1 MRQHT
6 VRPDHPRRT
15 HRQEQLLRF
24 YHVLGKGR
32 ALFVAGTIEKE
43 NQVQNTF
50 VSNHVIS
57 SNSPSID
64 VLVRVVL
71 NSLPSPQS
79 KRVYKMAIRD
89 FLQYW
94 QAREEPTLDKL
105 FLQTYITALQDEGVG
120 ESSINLRLAAIRKL
134 AREAADLRMWP
145 DTVATAFSSVK
156 NIPQRGK
163 RTGNWLSLEQA
174 QQLINAPDISTPIG
188 LRNRAILAMLLGCG
202 LRRRELVKLS
212 IDQLQLRDGRW
223 VIANLIGKRNKTR
236 TVTIPT
242 WTKQAI
248 DDYLDATDIHSGQLF
263 QAMNKRGEIQ
273 RDHIS
278 PETVREVVKLN
289 SQKCGFKITPH
300 DLRRTYAKLAL
311 KNGAKIEQ
319 IQINLGHQSLATT
332 QVYLGTDLDLKNGPG
347 DFIEISIN

>member
-1 MRQHT
+1 M
-6 VRPDHPRRT
+6 
-15 HRQEQLLRF
+15 
-24 YHVLGKGR
+24 
-32 ALFVAGTIEKE
+32 
-43 NQVQNTF
+43 QNT
-50 VSNHVIS
+50 
-57 SNSPSID
+57 SNSLSSRTQISDDKSID

-79 KRVYKMAIRD
+79 KRVYNMAIRD

-94 QAREEPTLDKL
+94 QARDEPALDKL
-105 FLQTYITALQDEGVG
+105 FIQTYIAYLQEKGVG

-134 AREAADLRMWP
+134 TREASELQIWP
-145 DTVATAFSSVK
+145 DTVAAAFFSVK

-188 LRNRAILAMLLGCG
+188 LRNRAILATLLGCG
-202 LRRRELVKLS
+202 LRRRELVNLS

-223 VIANLIGKRNKTR
+223 IIANLIGKRNKTR

-248 DDYLDATDIHSGQLF
+248 YAYLDATDIHSGRLF
-263 QAMNKRGEIQ
+263 QAMSRGGKIQ
-273 RDHIS
+273 WDHIS
-278 PETVREVVKLN
+278 PESVREVVKLN
-289 SQKCGFKITPH
+289 AQKCGFRITPH

-319 IQINLGHQSLATT
+319 IQLNLGHQSLATT

-347 DFIEISIN
+347 DFLDISIK

>member
-1 MRQHT
+1 MINPSTH
-6 VRPDHPRRT
+6 VSVHPNNSN
-15 HRQEQLLRF
+15 
-24 YHVLGKGR
+24 
-32 ALFVAGTIEKE
+32 
-43 NQVQNTF
+43 NQ
-50 VSNHVIS
+50 
-57 SNSPSID
+57 SID
-64 VLVRVVL
+64 ILVRVVL

-79 KRVYKMAIRD
+79 KRVYNMAIRD

-94 QAREEPTLDKL
+94 QASDEPALDKF
-105 FLQTYITALQDEGVG
+105 FLQTYIAYLQDKGVG
-120 ESSINLRLAAIRKL
+120 EASINLRLAAIRKL
-134 AREAADLRMWP
+134 TREASELQIWP
-145 DTVATAFSSVK
+145 DTVAAAFSSVK

-174 QQLINAPDISTPIG
+174 QQLINTPDISTPIG
-188 LRNRAILAMLLGCG
+188 LRNRAILATLLGCG

-212 IDQLQLRDGRW
+212 INQLQLRDGRW

-248 DDYLDATDIHSGQLF
+248 NDYLDATDVHSGHLF
-263 QAMNKRGEIQ
+263 QAMSKSGNIQ

-289 SQKCGFKITPH
+289 AQKCGFRISPH

-319 IQINLGHQSLATT
+319 IQLNLGHQSLSTT
-332 QVYLGTDLDLKNGPG
+332 QVYLGIDLDLVNGPG
-347 DFIEISIN
+347 DFIDISIK

>member
-1 MRQHT
+1 M
-6 VRPDHPRRT
+6 
-15 HRQEQLLRF
+15 
-24 YHVLGKGR
+24 
-32 ALFVAGTIEKE
+32 
-43 NQVQNTF
+43 QNTSNS
-50 VSNHVIS
+50 VSNRAQDS
-57 SNSPSID
+57 YGKSMD

-79 KRVYKMAIRD
+79 KRVYNMAIRE

-94 QAREEPTLDKL
+94 RANEEPVQNKL
-105 FLQTYITALQDEGVG
+105 FLQTYIAYLQDEGVG

-134 AREAADLRMWP
+134 SREASELQIWP
-145 DTVATAFSSVK
+145 DTVAAAFSSVK

-188 LRNRAILAMLLGCG
+188 LRNRAILATLLGCG
-202 LRRRELVKLS
+202 LRRRELVNLS

-223 VIANLIGKRNKTR
+223 VIANLIGKRNKIR

-248 DDYLDATDIHSGQLF
+248 YAYLDATDIHSGRLF
-263 QAMNKRGEIQ
+263 QAMSKGGKIQ
-273 RDHIS
+273 WDHIS
-278 PETVREVVKLN
+278 PESVREVVKLN
-289 SQKCGFKITPH
+289 AHKCGFKITPH

-319 IQINLGHQSLATT
+319 IQLNLGHQSLATT

-347 DFIEISIN
+347 DFLDISIK

>member
-1 MRQHT
+1 M
-6 VRPDHPRRT
+6 
-15 HRQEQLLRF
+15 
-24 YHVLGKGR
+24 
-32 ALFVAGTIEKE
+32 
-43 NQVQNTF
+43 
-50 VSNHVIS
+50 
-57 SNSPSID
+57 D

-79 KRVYKMAIRD
+79 KRVYNMAIRD
-89 FLQYW
+89 FLQYC
-94 QAREEPTLDKL
+94 QSYKEPVLDKL
-105 FLQTYITALQDEGVG
+105 FLQTYIAYLQDEGVG

-134 AREAADLRMWP
+134 AREASELQIWS
-145 DTVATAFSSVK
+145 DTVAAAFASVK
-156 NIPQRGK
+156 NIPQRGV

-188 LRNRAILAMLLGCG
+188 LRNRAILATLLGCG

-223 VIANLIGKRNKTR
+223 VITNLVGKRNKTR

-248 DDYLDATDIHSGQLF
+248 DRYLDATDIHSGRLF
-263 QAMNKRGEIQ
+263 QAMSRGGKIQ
-273 RDHIS
+273 WDHIS
-278 PETVREVVKLN
+278 PESVREVVKLN
-289 SQKCGFKITPH
+289 AQKCGFKITPH

-319 IQINLGHQSLATT
+319 IQLNLGHQSLATT

-347 DFIEISIN
+347 DFLDISIK